1 MENRSLELMKK
12 ADTYSKELK
21 LKRVFVGGYKKQMVD
36 TSIEELTSLYR
47 EVMEEKDLEGERAL
61 KRVEE
66 DLDKALQKIESLEQ
80 QKEEL
85 HHQYKRAEEKYES
98 EMVKIAG
105 MKEQLA
111 EAMVQTN
118 QEKVRTIKAAK
129 DEAKEILENAHEQA
143 AQIMDD
149 RLVEL
154 NRLVEEKCKELE
166 ELEAGRAQGVVAVDD
181 IQAQLNQ
188 LTFKLSH
195 IKRMLQKPTPSASQ
209 IFKDKEEQVVS

>member
-1 MENRSLELMKK
+1 
-12 ADTYSKELK
+12 
-21 LKRVFVGGYKKQMVD
+21 
-36 TSIEELTSLYR
+36 
-47 EVMEEKDLEGERAL
+47 
-61 KRVEE
+61 
-66 DLDKALQKIESLEQ
+66 
-80 QKEEL
+80 
-85 HHQYKRAEEKYES
+85 
-98 EMVKIAG
+98 